1 MVSINLRLNLFVL
14 VVLFCASRIAAQQID
29 SGAHP
34 GERVYVDT
42 VVTQASGAPVSGL
55 QQQDFILTDNG
66 VPQTITSFTAVN
78 GRDAQ
83 ISVIVV
89 LDLVE
94 SSRVSAITLEDVKRF
109 LKGGGGELAYPTT
122 VEFLT
127 NKGLELRG
135 GPSRDG
141 NAISASLK
149 KPAVSTLNVE
159 DLVDPRKRKERFAV
173 SFQAFFSFQAFASL
187 VATERDKPGRKIII
201 WISPGWPP
209 VVTKDFDRRATKQQ
223 VQQLQLQMFGNVV
236 QLTRQLYQGQTT
248 VYSISPPSLGDSDS
262 GFTNGDTYLEQVG
275 SYTDNPAIQSPSDI
289 RWDDLELRPIALR
302 SGGLALYSG
311 HDLASTLRQCIAE
324 TVPFYELSFDPMLSD
339 VPNKYHSLNVQVAKQ
354 GLAVRARRGYYSQPW
369 PVARFASEAS
379 KLGESSAASS
389 PNPASNGREPTAAG
403 IQDSASVVHADIDL
417 PLDQLVKKIPDL
429 AGLHPAQDERQLPL
443 LLKRI
448 GQSVDAFVQNIG
460 DLIARE
466 DLTQERLSAD
476 GKVRAK
482 HHVEDNYL
490 ILRRGYS
497 WGANAEYRMDDK
509 GNRLEQVGLDQGYL
523 VTAGHALSCIQ
534 FSTVAQSQSKSRFRY
549 LGTEMLGASD
559 TYVLAFAQ
567 DPGDDNFATV
577 MAGTGAKDVEMQTQ
591 GILWVDKS
599 NFQILRM
606 RSELLEPNREIQL
619 DELTTDITFSEVHLQ
634 DFANSLWLPDA
645 AVVNIEIGG
654 QRFRNMHQYRDY
666 RRYRVNVKI
675 GAAQ

>member
-1 MVSINLRLNLFVL
+1 MTITSRLDFFLL
-14 VVLFCASRIAAQQID
+14 VVLLSAPRMAAQQVD
-29 SGAHP
+29 SGVHP
-34 GERVYVDT
+34 GERVYVDA
-42 VVTQASGAPVSGL
+42 VVTQASGTPVSGL
-55 QQQDFILTDNG
+55 QQEDFRLSDNG
-66 VPQTITSFTAVN
+66 VPQTITSFTAVSS
-78 GRDAQ
+78 RDAQ

-89 LDLVE
+89 LDLRG
-94 SSRVSAITLEDVKRF
+94 SSRELATTVEDVKRF
-109 LKGGGGELAYPTT
+109 LRGGGGELAYPTT
-122 VEFLT
+122 LEFVT

-159 DLVDPRKRKERFAV
+159 DLLDPRKREERFAV
-173 SFQAFFSFQAFASL
+173 SFPAFASL

-209 VVTKDFDRRATKQQ
+209 VVNSDFDRRATKRQ

-248 VYSISPPSLGDSDS
+248 VYSVSPPSLGDSDL
-262 GFTNGDTYLEQVG
+262 GFTNCSINTNCPMYLGQPGRV
-275 SYTDNPAIQSPSDI
+275 TDYPAIQSSSDI
-289 RWDDLELRPIALR
+289 RWDELELRPIALR

-324 TVPFYELSFDPMLSD
+324 TAPFYELSFDPMLSD
-339 VPNKYHSLNVQVAKQ
+339 APNKYHSLNVQVAKP
-354 GLAVRARRGYYSQPW
+354 GLAARARRGYYSQPW
-369 PVARFASEAS
+369 PVAKFADEAS
-379 KLGESSAASS
+379 KIGESSDASLRG
-389 PNPASNGREPTAAG
+389 PASNSREATAIG
-403 IQDSASVVHADIDL
+403 IQDSVSVAHADIDL

-429 AGLHPAQDERQLPL
+429 AGLHPAEDETQLSL
-443 LLKRI
+443 ILEKT

-482 HHVEDNYL
+482 DHVEDNYL

-549 LGTEMLGASD
+549 LGTQMLGASE

-567 DPGDDNFATV
+567 RPGEDNFATV

-591 GILWVDKS
+591 GILWVGQS
-599 NFQILRM
+599 NFQILRL
-606 RSELLEPNREIQL
+606 RSELLESNREIQL
-619 DELTTDITFSEVHLQ
+619 DELTTDVTFAEVRLE
-634 DFANSLWLPDA
+634 DFPTSLWLPSE
-645 AVVNIEIGG
+645 AVVYIEIGG
-654 QRFRNMHQYRDY
+654 KKYRNMHRFQDY
-666 RRYRVNVKI
+666 RRYRVAVKI

>member
-1 MVSINLRLNLFVL
+1 MVSVNLRLNLFVL
-14 VVLFCASRIAAQQID
+14 VLFSAPRMAAQQID

-42 VVTQASGAPVSGL
+42 VVTQASGTPVSGL
-55 QQQDFILTDNG
+55 QQEDFRLSDNG
-66 VPQTITSFTAVN
+66 VPQTITSFIAVS
-78 GRDAQ
+78 GREAQ

-89 LDLVE
+89 LDLRG
-94 SSRVSAITLEDVKRF
+94 SSRELATTVEDVKRF
-109 LKGGGGELAYPTT
+109 LRSGGGELAYSTT
-122 VEFLT
+122 IEFVT

-149 KPAVSTLNVE
+149 KPAVSILNVE
-159 DLVDPRKRKERFAV
+159 DLVDPRKRQERFAV
-173 SFQAFFSFQAFASL
+173 SFPAFASL

-201 WISPGWPP
+201 WISAGWPP
-209 VVTKDFDRRATKQQ
+209 VVNSDFDPRATKRQ
-223 VQQLQLQMFGNVV
+223 VQQLQLQVFGNVV

-262 GFTNGDTYLEQVG
+262 GFTNEYIYLG
-275 SYTDNPAIQSPSDI
+275 RPGRDRDYPAIQSPSDI

-339 VPNKYHSLNVQVAKQ
+339 VPNKYHSLNVQVAKP
-354 GLAVRARRGYYSQPW
+354 GLAARARRGYYSQPW
-369 PVARFASEAS
+369 PVAKFAAEAS
-379 KLGESSAASS
+379 KIGEPSDAS
-389 PNPASNGREPTAAG
+389 PRGPASNSRETTAIG
-403 IQDSASVVHADIDL
+403 IQDSVSVAHADIDL

-429 AGLHPAQDERQLPL
+429 AGLHLAENETQLSL
-443 LLKRI
+443 ILEKT

-549 LGTEMLGASD
+549 LGTQMLGASD

-567 DPGDDNFATV
+567 QPGEGNFATV

-619 DELTTDITFSEVHLQ
+619 DELTTDITFSEVHLK

-654 QRFRNMHQYRDY
+654 QRFRNMHRFQDY
-666 RRYRVNVKI
+666 RRYRVAVKI